1 MKTYKNKS
9 LKKYNT
15 FNIDV
20 KAKYFVELESKE
32 ECLNVLDKY
41 KDEKILI
48 LGDGSNVLFVNDWD
62 GIVLKPV
69 FKGIKMV
76 KETKNTVLLEV
87 AAGEVWDTFV
97 RWCVKNDYAGVENLV
112 GIPGRVGGIVAQNI
126 AAYGQNAT
134 DTLTNITVIE
144 LATKK
149 EITLKPEECGYEY
162 RRTNFKSIW
171 RDKYLITSAT
181 FELKKNNKEFELS
194 YHERAGRYGSI
205 KGELETFAT
214 EPYTIRDLM
223 EATLRQR
230 DKRLPHLDEWGTCG
244 SFFENPV
251 VTAEKYNELAAKVE
265 DLQSY
270 PVEDLSY
277 NVSTEDLLKKHEY
290 VKIPAGRLLDELG
303 WKGKMDGN
311 VGVSPSH
318 ALCVVTNKKA
328 TGKEVI
334 AFVEKMKEDVR
345 KNYGI
350 ELTSEVRVI
359 K

>member
-270 PVEDLSY
+270 PVEDLS
-277 NVSTEDLLKKHEY
+277 
-290 VKIPAGRLLDELG
+290 
-303 WKGKMDGN
+303 
-311 VGVSPSH
+311 
-318 ALCVVTNKKA
+318 
-328 TGKEVI
+328 
-334 AFVEKMKEDVR
+334 
-345 KNYGI
+345 
-350 ELTSEVRVI
+350 
-359 K
+359 